1 MAVCEICEKRRPKR
15 YCLALRAE
23 ICPLCCGE
31 EREQTISC
39 PLECEYLR
47 EAHAREKPNELDPE
61 ELPYRE
67 VEITEE
73 FLAQNGPLVSE
84 AGRLVAEAGLGMPG
98 TADKDVLEALDAM
111 IRTLKTLES
120 GVIYETKPANP
131 YAANVYERVR
141 AGIEE
146 FRKKWFEE
154 TGMHSFRDR
163 DLMGALIFLRR
174 LGDLYQNRR
183 KRGRAFLAK
192 LREAF
197 GRAQHAGTPA
207 TRPTIIRP

>member
-15 YCLALRAE
+15 YCPALRAE

-31 EREQTISC
+31 EREESIAC

-47 EAHAREKPNELDPE
+47 EAHAREKITRMRPE
-61 ELPYRE
+61 DLPYPE

-73 FLAQNGPLVSE
+73 FLVRIHPLVNE
-84 AGRLVAEAGLGMPG
+84 AGRLVAEAGLGTPG
-98 TADKDVLEALDAM
+98 AADRDVLEALEAM

-120 GVIYETKPANP
+120 GVIYQTKPANP
-131 YAANVYERVR
+131 YAATVYERVW
-141 AGIEE
+141 AGLEE
-146 FRKKWFEE
+146 FRKQWSEQ
-154 TGMHSFRDR
+154 TGMHRFRDR
-163 DLMGALIFLRR
+163 DVMGALIFLRR
-174 LGDLYQNRR
+174 LGEIYGNRR

-197 GRAQHAGTPA
+197 GRPQEEQAAE
-207 TRPTIIRP
+207 RPSIILP